1 MYLNIYDVIFLVI
14 AVIVVF
20 WQLRGIS
27 EAKKDMVYEGSVL
40 GRKWTMLAAFAIL
53 GFAAARRGLD
63 ALAQT
68 WAMFVAVA
76 LVLTVYCFTKIG
88 FGQRGVYRN
97 SACYGY
103 DTLKYY
109 ELYTQ
114 RPEMP
119 IVRVGT
125 DFREVNMVVKP
136 EELDEIVRLLQS
148 KGVKEVTLYRRK
160 MREDAEKMEARRQR
174 REQAKKNGK

>member
-1 MYLNIYDVIFLVI
+1 MYLSVYDVIFLTV

-40 GRKWTMLAAFAIL
+40 GRKWVMLAAFAIL
-53 GFAAARRGLD
+53 GLAAARRGLEN
-63 ALAQT
+63 LAQT
-68 WAMFVAVA
+68 WGIFVAMIA
-76 LVLTVYCFTKIG
+76 VLTVYCFTRIG
-88 FGQRGVYRN
+88 FGKRGVYRN

-103 DTLKYY
+103 DMLKYY

-114 RPEMP
+114 RPETP

-125 DFREVNMVVKP
+125 DFREVSMVVKP
-136 EELDEIVRLLQS
+136 EELDDIVRLLQS

-160 MREDAEKMEARRQR
+160 MREDAEKMEARRQK
-174 REQAKKNGK
+174 REQSKKNGK